1 MVKQGEIT
9 VGLIEE
15 ILSQLDVFVERCNS
29 YILRKQ
35 WDENSNEDA
44 DEGRQD
50 EGKFQADMIK
60 ARDKTILI
68 LSKHRKSIDD
78 YKEGKKNGITFNE
91 DEYLQKEF
99 SKQYIA
105 HIKRLKE
112 HICNVQWEQAID
124 SSDEKSK
131 YEKTDEL
138 RYKEGA
144 FQAKMINET
153 SSMLDN
159 LEQSIGIDGNAKSIS
174 KRGGSE
180 LNPYTDVLMTRGIVV
195 VKQSESLPYK
205 DWLIN
210 SKIPAKQNKSEYIA
224 FWDKHLSYC
233 ITGLYCGG
241 VYFSG
246 LLYWHLNMMVVAP
259 LINNEYG
266 ESQSTPM
273 NPMFRDNEF
282 YFDYNYSAANK
293 LKEFIF
299 GVGARRIAKSAL
311 TASLFSRQAL
321 LFKYSRSSYNA
332 PATKELEDM
341 ENDFTMFFDNRP
353 ECFEDLEKIGA
364 FGKTGNQVDF
374 VIKISE
380 GAKNHKYSS
389 IKYLNLSQTATKTEK
404 TKTQKGAGG
413 AISLYAIE
421 EAGKI
426 SYSKNLTVAK
436 PAMTT
441 MNGELSC
448 VAMAIATGGDTNS
461 SKDLEGDFLYAKD
474 RGYFVGRAKEYAE
487 YVKGFNYKQE
497 SDLNVG
503 LFFPDVMSMYAGEK
517 DVIYFH
523 EYINKKFTKEEI
535 EELGG
540 LKIHVTNWE
549 RAKANCEKIIEQEYK
564 RGEEHG
570 DMMRMFL
577 PSQPEDA
584 FLYKQSNIFDI
595 IAAKEKRKYL
605 LDNDMWGE
613 AVQLRKVDGMI
624 KPYAS
629 NKPVCKDFPYKGG
642 FFDAPI
648 MIYERPEV
656 AEGERPKFGCYVGG
670 YDGIRISEET
680 SSSSMIS
687 LYIVKMTNN
696 AFRIVA
702 SYVTRPQNMHLA
714 IEQCALLIE
723 WYNALTLAERE
734 DMSDLKTAM
743 EKKRLL
749 HLFSRELIFDKD
761 PYVNVKFNNRPYG
774 QLASNNKSKVVV
786 MDAPV
791 KYCKEKVEVLNNQGE
806 VEREIMG
813 IENIDD
819 PMLLE
824 ELIKFKKGGNFDRY
838 ISWAH
843 ALVMG
848 EELVKTGRV
857 PRINMKNLQDEQRTP
872 QPSKRPSRSER
883 KRIISSFI

>member
-1 MVKQGEIT
+1 MKQGEIT
-9 VGLIEE
+9 IGLIEE

-44 DEGRQD
+44 DAGRQD
-50 EGKFQADMIK
+50 EGKFQAAMIS
-60 ARDKTILI
+60 ARDNTILI
-68 LSKHRKSIDD
+68 LSKHRRAINE
-78 YKEGKKNGITFNE
+78 YLEGKKIGIEYNE

-99 SKQYIA
+99 TKQYVA
-105 HIKRLKE
+105 HIKRLKD
-112 HICNVQWEQAID
+112 HICNVKWEE
-124 SSDEKSK
+124 SSYSSGAKSRYEEDDEV
-131 YEKTDEL
+131 

-144 FQAKMINET
+144 FQAKMIKET

-159 LEQSIGIDGNAKSIS
+159 LEQSIGIDGSAKTIS
-174 KRGGSE
+174 KRGGNE
-180 LNPYTDVLMTRGIVV
+180 LNPYTDILMTRGIKVV
-195 VKQSESLPYK
+195 QQSENLPYK
-205 DWLIN
+205 DWHIN
-210 SKIPAKQNKSEYIA
+210 SVVPPKHNKAEYIA
-224 FWDKHLSYC
+224 YWDKHLSYC

-241 VYFSG
+241 VHFSG
-246 LLYWHLNMMVVAP
+246 LLYWHLNMMIVAP
-259 LINNEYG
+259 LINSEHG
-266 ESQSTPM
+266 DSQSTPM
-273 NPMFRDNEF
+273 HPMFRDNEL
-282 YFDYNYSAANK
+282 YFDYNYAIANK
-293 LKEFIF
+293 SKEFIF
-299 GVGARRIAKSAL
+299 GVGARRIAKSAI
-311 TASLFSRQAL
+311 TTSLFSRQAF
-321 LFKYSRSSYNA
+321 LFKHSRSSYNA

-389 IKYLNLSQTATKTEK
+389 IKYLNLSQTATQTEK

-448 VAMAIATGGDTNS
+448 VALAIATGGSVHS
-461 SKDLEGDFLYAKD
+461 SKDLEGDFLNAKD

-487 YVKGFNYKQE
+487 YVKGFNYRQE
-497 SDLNVG
+497 SDLQVG

-517 DVIYFH
+517 DEIYFH
-523 EYINKKFTKEEI
+523 EYLNRKFTKEQI
-535 EELGG
+535 EELGD
-540 LKIHVTNWE
+540 LKIYVTNWE
-549 RAKANCEKIIEQEYK
+549 RAKENCAKIIEQEYK

-584 FLYKQSNIFDI
+584 FLYKENQMFDI
-595 IAAKEKRKYL
+595 VAAKEKQKYL
-605 LDNDMWGE
+605 HDNNQWGE
-613 AVQLRKVDGMI
+613 AVQLKKQNGII
-624 KPYAS
+624 KAFAS
-629 NKPVCKDFPYKGG
+629 QKSPCKDFPFKGG

-648 MIYERPEV
+648 MIYEKPE
-656 AEGERPKFGCYVGG
+656 AMEGGRPKFGCYAGG
-670 YDGIRISEET
+670 YDGVRISEET
-680 SSSSMIS
+680 ASSSMIS
-687 LYIVKMTNN
+687 LYIVKMINN

-714 IEQCALLIE
+714 MEQCTLLIE
-723 WYNALTLAERE
+723 WYNAITLAEKE
-734 DMSDLKTAM
+734 DMGGLKDAM
-743 EKKRLL
+743 ERNRLL
-749 HLFSRELIFDKD
+749 HLFSRELVFDKT
-761 PYVNVKFNNRPYG
+761 PYENLKTNNRGYG
-774 QLASNNKSKVVV
+774 QPATNPKSKKVI

-791 KYCKEKVEVLNNQGE
+791 KYCREKIEIQNEDGE
-806 VEREIMG
+806 VEKEIFG

-857 PRINMKNLQDEQRTP
+857 PRVNMQNLQDEDRVRQIW
-872 QPSKRPSRSER
+872 KRPTRSQR
-883 KRIISSFI
+883 KQIVIGI